1 MANSSSWFHIQNLP
15 NELSRHRWEA
25 VTRASQL
32 SVETL
37 HELDPEIIFFPH
49 WSFIIPPEIHEN
61 YECVIFH
68 TAPLPY
74 GRGGSPIQNL
84 IARGFTHAPVKALK
98 AVKEIDAGPV
108 YLSEDLSLE
117 GSLSEILDR
126 LEGVVGNLIN
136 QIVAN
141 RPAPVRQEGEPIVF
155 SRRTPNQSRIS
166 ETDSLDEIYDKIRMV
181 DFGEY
186 PRGYMDYGP
195 FRLSFSS
202 VSRKHGGLSAEVT
215 LRDRRENAQP

>member
-1 MANSSSWFHIQNLP
+1 MANSSSWFHVENLP
-15 NELSRHRWEA
+15 NELSRHRWEV
-25 VTRASQL
+25 VTRVTQL
-32 SVETL
+32 SVKKIQ
-37 HELDPEIIFFPH
+37 ELDPEILFFPH
-49 WSFIIPPEIHEN
+49 WSFIIPPEIYEN
-61 YECVIFH
+61 YECVVFH

-117 GSLSEILDR
+117 GSLSEIFDR
-126 LEGVVGNLIN
+126 LDGVVGNLI
-136 QIVAN
+136 QHIVAN
-141 RPAPVRQEGEPIVF
+141 RPAPVPQEGEPVLF
-155 SRRTPNQSRIS
+155 SRRTPSQSRIL
-166 ETDSLDEIYDKIRMV
+166 ETDSLNEIYDKIRMV
-181 DFGEY
+181 DFDEY
-186 PRGYMDYGP
+186 PRGYIDYGP

-215 LRDRRENAQP
+215 LRDRGENAPP